1 MAIARA
7 LYREPEILILDE
19 ATSSLDA
26 VSEQHVQ
33 RMIAFLKAEQK
44 TVIVITH
51 RSSTL
56 NNADKIIVLDKGQ
69 VVEQGSHHE
78 LKYNLS

>member
-1 MAIARA
+1 
-7 LYREPEILILDE
+7 
-19 ATSSLDA
+19 
-26 VSEQHVQ
+26 
-33 RMIAFLKAEQK
+33 MIALLKAEQK

-78 LKYNLS
+78 LKYHLA

>member
-1 MAIARA
+1 
-7 LYREPEILILDE
+7 
-19 ATSSLDA
+19 
-26 VSEQHVQ
+26 
-33 RMIAFLKAEQK
+33 MIALLKAEQK